1 MKTLRR
7 GSHCKKGEFIMN
19 ILIAG
24 GGDVGVKIA
33 QKLIYEGYNITLI
46 EKDEKLIKML
56 KNKLDAMIIHGDV
69 TEVSTLMEADIQNA
83 DLFIVVTNSD
93 SDNLVA
99 CTLARKCGKS
109 DLSIAT
115 KLEDY
120 SQFFLKGKVTP
131 EDFGVNTVV
140 TPSELTIKKI
150 VELIQNP
157 DIFEIANYAGKIAQ
171 MVGVKVRK
179 EFVYSYI
186 PISEMVQKDRKMTR
200 IRLVAIQREGNII
213 IPRGD
218 SKIYPNDKLYFVG
231 KTEVIKDIVKTYF
244 SINIKLN
251 HVIIV
256 GGSKRAVRL
265 ARVLVKLKKT
275 VVIIEED
282 RSRCD
287 KISSHLENVMVIN
300 GLATDRF
307 LLEELKVENS
317 CVVSMTSDDEYNILS
332 AFMTKKY
339 GASKTIC
346 MIKSTSIV
354 NVINNIAPI
363 DTVFSPHALTV
374 GEIMKRTRKDDL
386 FSVSPF
392 TEIDAETIGIDIKEK
407 LPILNKPIK
416 NISMPSKTIIGVIIR
431 GEEVIIP
438 TGEDE
443 MKLGDRI
450 IIFLLSDAIYEV
462 EKMFS
467 KRHGGYL

>member
-1 MKTLRR
+1 MKNSVKGHSEKRR
-7 GSHCKKGEFIMN
+7 VYMN
-19 ILIAG
+19 IVIAG

-46 EKDEKLIKML
+46 EKDEKLIRML
-56 KNKLDAMIIHGDV
+56 KNKLDAMIIHGDA
-69 TEVSTLMEADIQNA
+69 TEVGTLIKADIQSA
-83 DLFIVVTNSD
+83 GLFIIVTNSD
-93 SDNLVA
+93 SDNLVG
-99 CTLARKCGKS
+99 CTLARKCGRS

-115 KLEDY
+115 KLDDY
-120 SQFFLKGKVTP
+120 SQFFLKGKVAP
-131 EDFGVNTVV
+131 GDFGVNTVV

-157 DIFEIANYAGKIAQ
+157 DIFEIANYAGNIAQ

-179 EFVYSYI
+179 EFLYSSM
-186 PISEMVQKDRKMTR
+186 PIFEMAQKDDMMTR

-218 SKIYPNDKLYFVG
+218 SEIYPNDKLYFVG
-231 KTEVIKDIVKTYF
+231 RTEVVKEIVKKYF
-244 SINIKLN
+244 SINLKLN
-251 HVIIV
+251 NVIIV

-275 VVIIEED
+275 VVIVEEN
-282 RSRCD
+282 RSRCEE
-287 KISSHLENVMVIN
+287 ISSHLENVMVIN

-317 CVVSMTSDDEYNILS
+317 CIVSMTSDDEYNILS

-354 NVINNIAPI
+354 NVINNLAPI

-374 GEIMKRTRKDDL
+374 GEILKRTRKDDL

-392 TEIDAETIGIDIKEK
+392 TEIDAETVGIDINEK
-407 LPILNKPIK
+407 LPILNTPIK
-416 NISMPSKTIIGVIIR
+416 NISMPDKTIIGIIIR
-431 GEEVIIP
+431 GKEVIIP

-443 MKLGDRI
+443 IKLGDRI

-467 KRHGGYL
+467 KRHGGRL